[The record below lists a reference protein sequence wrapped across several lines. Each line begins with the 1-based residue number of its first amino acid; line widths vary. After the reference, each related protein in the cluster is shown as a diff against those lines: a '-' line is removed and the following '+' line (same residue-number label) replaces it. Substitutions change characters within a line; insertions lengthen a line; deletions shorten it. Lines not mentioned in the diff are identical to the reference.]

1 MRLHN
6 YLKTTLL
13 LFLFSS
19 MFVSAQAQSLPI
31 QNIENR
37 KITTLNGKW
46 QYILDQY
53 ETGYY
58 NYRYEPIDQDRN
70 PENNKGAFFND
81 YHATD
86 KSELVEYDF
95 DKSSS
100 LIVPRSWNVQDDK
113 LFYYEGTIW
122 YRKKFDYVK
131 SDATNRLF
139 LYFGAVN
146 YEADVYLNGK
156 KLGKHI
162 GGFTPFS
169 YEITNIVKE
178 KGNSLVVK
186 VDNKR
191 KREGVPT
198 LNTDWF
204 NYGGITRDVFVAE
217 MPSTFVREY
226 FIQLKKGSLQEI
238 SGYVKVEG
246 ENRQMPV
253 NVIIPELK
261 INQKVLP
268 DPEGF
273 AEINFKLPKATLW
286 SPDNPKLYDV
296 QLLVNGNILKDRIG
310 FRSIETKGSDILLNG
325 KPIFLR
331 GISCHEENGVRGDRA
346 YSKED
351 AAMLLGRAKEL
362 NCNFMRLAHYP
373 HNENMIRMAEEMGI
387 LVWEEIPVYWT
398 ILWDN
403 KETYAN
409 ALNQLNEIIARDRN
423 RANVIIWSMAN
434 ETPVNEKR
442 NEFLTNLID
451 YTHKTDNTRL
461 VSAALE
467 KEAMPN
473 NSLELTINDPISKN
487 VDVLAFNE
495 YVGWYDGL
503 PDKCTRVNWIINL
516 NKPLIISEFGGG
528 ALQGLHGD
536 KSERWT
542 EEFQEDLYIKNIEM
556 LSKISSLRGMT
567 PWILNDF
574 RSPKR
579 MLPGIQDG
587 WNRKG
592 LFSETGDKKK
602 AFYILKSFYDQK
614 EKEYKE

>member
-1 MRLHN
+1 MN
-6 YLKTTLL
+6 LL
-13 LFLFSS
+13 NFWKAACILCLPG
-19 MFVSAQAQSLPI
+19 MYASAQSVSI

-37 KITTLNGKW
+37 KLTTLNGKW

-58 NYRYEPIDQDRN
+58 NYRYEPIDQDRH

-81 YHATD
+81 YHPSD

-122 YRKKFDYVK
+122 YRKKFDYTK
-131 SDATNRLF
+131 SDTTNRLF

-146 YEADVYLNGK
+146 YEVDVYLNGK

-169 YEITNIVKE
+169 YEITDIVKE
-178 KGNSLVVK
+178 KDNSLVVK

-204 NYGGITRDVFVAE
+204 NYGGITRDVLLAE

-226 FIQLKKGSLQEI
+226 SIQLKKGSLQDV
-238 SGYVKVEG
+238 SGYVKVDG
-246 ENRQMPV
+246 NNRQLPV
-253 NVIIPELK
+253 TISIPELK
-261 INQKVLP
+261 INQKVTP
-268 DPEGF
+268 DASGF
-273 AEINFKLPKATLW
+273 AEINFKLSKATLW
-286 SPDNPKLYDV
+286 SPENPKLYTV
-296 QLLVNGNILKDRIG
+296 QFLINGNTLNDRIG
-310 FRSIETKGSDILLNG
+310 FRSVETKGTDILLNG

-351 AAMLLGRAKEL
+351 AVILLGRAKEL

-403 KETYAN
+403 KDTYAN
-409 ALNQLNEIIARDRN
+409 AQNQLNEVITRDRN

-442 NEFLTNLID
+442 NEFLTSLIEF
-451 YTHKTDNTRL
+451 THKTDNTRL

-467 KEAMPN
+467 KEAMPDN
-473 NSLELTINDPISKN
+473 PMTLTINDPIAGK

-503 PDKCTRVNWIINL
+503 PDKCNRVNWMINM
-516 NKPLIISEFGGG
+516 NKPVIISEFGGG

-542 EEFQEDLYIKNIEM
+542 EEFQEDLYIKNLEM

-567 PWILNDF
+567 PWILSDF

-579 MLPGIQDG
+579 VLPGIQDG

-614 EKEYKE
+614 EKEYKK